1 MRDSTS
7 YIIRF
12 VLIMTVLVALVLAS
26 MQTFLE
32 PIHSINEA
40 VYQQRSVLLSVAD
53 LQDTPVNA
61 MTVQEVQDVFDNQME
76 ELVLDH
82 EGNVIEGLMASEINL
97 EEELKKPKNEQ
108 RYPLY
113 IFEKD
118 GEKYYIVSV
127 RGQGLWDAIWGS
139 IALESDMKTIKGAS
153 FDHAGETPGL
163 GAEIKDNP
171 AFPAQF
177 VGKEIYDDNGVFTA
191 VRVIKGMIRDPAH
204 EVDGISGSTITSRG
218 VQEMLYKGI
227 QNYEPYFDKI
237 RK

>member
-1 MRDSTS
+1 
-7 YIIRF
+7 
-12 VLIMTVLVALVLAS
+12 MTVLVALVLAG

-32 PIHSINEA
+32 PVHSLNES
-40 VYQQRSVLLSVAD
+40 VYNKRSVLLSVAS
-53 LQDTPVNA
+53 LQEKPVNS
-61 MTVQEVQDVFDNQME
+61 MTVQEVQDVFDHQME
-76 ELVLDH
+76 ELVLDSD
-82 EGNVIEGLMASEINL
+82 GNIIEGITAGEVNL

-139 IALESDMKTIKGAS
+139 IALESDLSTIKGAS

-163 GAEIKDNP
+163 GAEIKDDP
-171 AFPAQF
+171 GFPAQF
-177 VGKEIYDDNGVFTA
+177 VGKEIYDDNGDFTS
-191 VRVIKGMIRDPAH
+191 VQVVKGMIRNPTH
-204 EVDGISGSTITSRG
+204 EVDAISGSTITSRG
-218 VQEMLYKGI
+218 VQEMLYRGI
-227 QNYEPYFDKI
+227 QNYEPYFEKI